1 MISLTIKQLLDE
13 DFVNYKKPSMF
24 IAFPKCTWKCEIECG
39 EKLCQNKELALS
51 PDIEI
56 AVETIIERYKAN
68 AITQA
73 LVLGGLEPFDS
84 WQELCVLMA
93 EFRKITNDDIV
104 IYTGYTLE
112 EKKGEILFLQTFFNN
127 IIIKFGRFVP
137 NQKPHYDEV
146 LGIKLAS
153 DNQYAV
159 RIC

>member
-1 MISLTIKQLLDE
+1 
-13 DFVNYKKPSMF
+13 MF